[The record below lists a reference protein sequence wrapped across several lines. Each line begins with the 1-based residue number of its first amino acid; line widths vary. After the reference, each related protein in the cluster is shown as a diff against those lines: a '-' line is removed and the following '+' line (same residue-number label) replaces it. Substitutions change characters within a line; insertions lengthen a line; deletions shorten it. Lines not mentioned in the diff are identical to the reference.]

1 MSLTPFVLTG
11 GLDSDDND
19 DNDDEGDDDDDLQAV
34 PLLYPSEPD
43 IHRPDGWT

>member
-11 GLDSDDND
+11 GLDSD